1 MPLTRK
7 AYRAAILHSIA
18 DPAEVGIE
26 ASYEY
31 FEDGL
36 LVVENGR
43 ISALGHAS
51 ELLPGLPA
59 GVQVEHYPDA
69 LITPGFIDTHIHL
82 PQTGMVGAYG
92 EQLLDWLN
100 TYTFP
105 CESQFADPD
114 HANEVADIFIKELLR
129 NGTPPPWCSAACIRS
144 RSMPSSPPPR
154 SSTCG

>member
-36 LVVENGR
+36 LVIDDGK

-51 ELLPGLPA
+51 ELLPTLPA
-59 GVQVEHYPDA
+59 DIEINHYQDA

-82 PQTGMVGAYG
+82 PQTGMVGSYG

-105 CESQFADPD
+105 AKASLVIRLTPTKWP
-114 HANEVADIFIKELLR
+114 IFSSR
-129 NGTPPPWCSAACIRS
+129 NCCATAPPRRWCSAACIRN
-144 RSMPSSPPPR
+144 R
-154 SSTCG
+154 

>member
-1 MPLTRK
+1 MPQTRK

-18 DPAEVGIE
+18 DPAVVGID

-36 LVVENGR
+36 LVTENGR
-43 ISALGHAS
+43 ISAIGHAS
-51 ELLPGLPA
+51 ELLPSLA
-59 GVQVEHYPDA
+59 ADVEVVHHKDA

-105 CESQFADPD
+105 AKASSPTRPTPR
-114 HANEVADIFIKELLR
+114 KSPGSSSR
-129 NGTPPPWCSAACIRS
+129 NCCATAPPPRWCSAACTRSRWIRS
-144 RSMPSSPPPR
+144 SKRR
-154 SSTCG
+154 KSSTCG